1 MSLPGRCTG
10 ASSQTSLS
18 RSRAERFARAF
29 RAASSAGWPARRKA
43 HISCGR
49 SGTATARSTI
59 SPPSTRPIRVRPA
72 CVKVASFTAFLLVGK
87 QYVWHERQLRQFLK
101 KNPLVVHGGVDRLL
115 ASPRRGIGARINF
128 PWLCYR
134 GQALSPLPEG
144 KGAGKRC

>member
-18 RSRAERFARAF
+18 GSRAERFARAF
-29 RAASSAGWPARRKA
+29 RAVSSAGWPARRKA

-59 SPPSTRPIRVRPA
+59 SPLSTRPIRVRPA

-87 QYVWHERQLRQFLK
+87 QYAWHERQFRQFLK

-115 ASPRRGIGARINF
+115 AEKRSYLRIPSSF
-128 PWLCYR
+128 PT
-134 GQALSPLPEG
+134 PLRLLLADSTIPCP
-144 KGAGKRC
+144 ATCVQL